1 MSEKKDHGC
10 NNSQTISYLYFV
22 WLKIKINN
30 MCIDSYTGG
39 SFYGKPISARE
50 CIHLGT
56 SQVSGYYD

>member
-1 MSEKKDHGC
+1 
-10 NNSQTISYLYFV
+10 
-22 WLKIKINN
+22 
-30 MCIDSYTGG
+30 MCIDSFTGG

>member
-1 MSEKKDHGC
+1 
-10 NNSQTISYLYFV
+10 
-22 WLKIKINN
+22 

-56 SQVSGYYD
+56 SQVSGYYDYHNVRKIQKGKKSRSF